1 MWGWPYWPLFV
12 WGLLTQLGV
21 ASSLTL
27 WRLPHWPW
35 VCKNG
40 SMGCWLQCEA
50 LFIKFSC
57 SVDFTG
63 STGIVHELGVRG
75 LAVLLCGDPS

>member
-1 MWGWPYWPLFV
+1 M
-12 WGLLTQLGV
+12 
-21 ASSLTL
+21 
-27 WRLPHWPW
+27 
-35 VCKNG
+35 
-40 SMGCWLQCEA
+40 
-50 LFIKFSC
+50 KFSC